1 MQDNAAKL
9 FKLGAM
15 IGGGILVMK
24 LVGPKLSERMDRM
37 FEEAPDDFPPKW
49 MYVNITAIRENT
61 EQILDALAKDPTKV
75 AAEVG

>member
-49 MYVNITAIRENT
+49 MYLNIMAIRENT